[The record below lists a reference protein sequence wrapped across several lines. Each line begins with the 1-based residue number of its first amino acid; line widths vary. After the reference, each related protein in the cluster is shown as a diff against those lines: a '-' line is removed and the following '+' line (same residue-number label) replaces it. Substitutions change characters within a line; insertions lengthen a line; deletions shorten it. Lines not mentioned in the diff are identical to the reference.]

1 MFVDPPK
8 RSEQLL
14 KYALIALT
22 AALVIAILAALF
34 FFQKDS
40 ATIAPIP
47 EPKTS
52 VAPVISSPEPQRTD
66 FGQTVPSDFPID
78 IKIEKGIVPDQ
89 NYRLDY
95 GDREQS
101 TMVFSSG
108 KTVKETYDGY
118 LGMLEKDGWNISNKY
133 EGEAVSSIYG
143 TKGTIDINVTLSV
156 DASGSRVSISILEQ

>member
-22 AALVIAILAALF
+22 ATLVIAVLAALF

-52 VAPVISSPEPQRTD
+52 TALVASSPEPQRTD
-66 FGQTVPSDFPID
+66 FGKEIPSDFPSD
-78 IKIEKGIVPDQ
+78 IPIEKGIVPDQ
-89 NYRLDY
+89 SYRLDY
-95 GDREQS
+95 GDRKQ
-101 TMVFSSG
+101 TTLVFSSE
-108 KTVKETYDGY
+108 KTVKENYDGY
-118 LGMLEKDGWNISNKY
+118 LGMLEKDGWSISNKY
-133 EGEAVSSIYG
+133 EGETVSSIYG
-143 TKGTIDINVTLSV
+143 TKGTIEINVTLNTDV
-156 DASGSRVSISILEQ
+156 SGSQVSVSALEQ